1 MYLLID
7 EKVDVIS
14 KLIDKKVKYL
24 MRKVIDEKMK
34 IIDYD
39 HIMNRQTTVVLR
51 SLSQLKRKSFTQL

>member
-14 KLIDKKVKYL
+14 MLIDKKVKYL

>member
-1 MYLLID
+1 MYLLIA

>member
-7 EKVDVIS
+7 DKVDVIS

-51 SLSQLKRKSFTQL
+51 SLLQLKRKSFTQL